1 MCSSVSFLFFFFQE
15 NEKTKDVLI
24 EQRFH
29 RAIIGT
35 KGEKIREIRDKH
47 PEVQIS
53 FPDAGRKSDIV
64 NLRGPRTDV
73 ENVYTFLKKMNAEL
87 VRDDSSFP

>member
-1 MCSSVSFLFFFFQE
+1 M
-15 NEKTKDVLI
+15 LI

-64 NLRGPRTDV
+64 NLRGPRSDV